1 MGKINDM
8 LTIRV
13 VSLNDQENK
22 YPLFSSAMIS
32 ITQCSKL
39 KSSRLNNYDNCKRER
54 IYKFDQLM
62 WANLFEKII
71 IFNLLVAWRFA
82 MIVLI

>member
-54 IYKFDQLM
+54 IHKFDQLM